1 MILKMGGKMP
11 KKTTKEAGGLENVV
25 LITHV
30 GVSMAAP
37 ILIGV
42 YIGKKLDDFLKVSP
56 LFLLIFII
64 LGIAASFTNLFKIVE
79 KSSGDKKG
87 K

>member
-1 MILKMGGKMP
+1 MP
-11 KKTTKEAGGLENVV
+11 KKPVKDSKGLENVV

>member
-1 MILKMGGKMP
+1 MP